1 MQLYKMSKMLEAEQD
16 KENINRLQQAEFND
30 NTQAQ
35 VYR

>member
-1 MQLYKMSKMLEAEQD
+1 MLEAEQD
-16 KENINRLQQAEFND
+16 KENINKLQQAEFHD